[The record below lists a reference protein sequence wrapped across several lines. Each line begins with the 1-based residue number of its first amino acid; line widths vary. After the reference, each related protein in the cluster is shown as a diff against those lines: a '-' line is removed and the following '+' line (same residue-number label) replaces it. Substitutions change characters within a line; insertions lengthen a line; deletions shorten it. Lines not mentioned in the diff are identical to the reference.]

1 MLLNGAPR
9 EHLPMYS
16 QLRTDER
23 YTILRTTPTRKG
35 KMARQALDLLCTT
48 MPTVAD
54 ELGVS
59 ISTLRSWRI
68 ERRAPSAET
77 ATALAALMR
86 RRATALVRLADK
98 LDTTTHPEN

>member
-1 MLLNGAPR
+1 
-9 EHLPMYS
+9 
-16 QLRTDER
+16 
-23 YTILRTTPTRKG
+23 
-35 KMARQALDLLCTT
+35 MARQALDLLCTT

-77 ATALAALMR
+77 AAALAALMR

-98 LDTTTHPEN
+98 LDTTTHREN